1 MFAWFKHARALET
14 DFACMTDQGGREE
27 NQDHFFPAGD
37 APEGGQ
43 VYVVADGLGGHGLG
57 RTAARLASELLGR
70 RLSKLD
76 SYSAETFRQVFVETH
91 RAIVNYERTERSDQD
106 MKTTGVVLALRD
118 GKAYWGSVGDS
129 RLYLFREGRV
139 LHRTKDH
146 SVVQLLVDTGEI
158 AEAEAKH
165 HPDRNKV
172 YQVLGG
178 SEDPRPF
185 IQADGVELQRGDTF
199 LLCSDGFWEFLDEDA
214 LAEFLVREEELSAR
228 RLLDRIFKRVRE
240 MAEGHGARFD
250 NLTAQLVKVV

>member
-1 MFAWFKHARALET
+1 
-14 DFACMTDQGGREE
+14 
-27 NQDHFFPAGD
+27 
-37 APEGGQ
+37 

-57 RTAARLASELLGR
+57 RTAARLASELIGR

-76 SYSAETFRQVFVETH
+76 SFSAEALKQVFVETH
-91 RAIVNYERTERSDQD
+91 RAIVNYERNERSEQD
-106 MKTTGVVLALRD
+106 MKTTGVFLVLHEGR
-118 GKAYWGSVGDS
+118 AYWGSVGDS

-158 AEAEAKH
+158 AEDEAKH

-199 LLCSDGFWEFLDEDA
+199 LLCSDGFWEFLDEGA
-214 LAEFLVREEELSAR
+214 LAEFLVREEGLPAQ

-240 MAEGHGARFD
+240 MAEGHGSHFD
-250 NLTAQLVKVV
+250 NLTAQLIKVV